1 MEIAC
6 LIIGQTVLILRQ
18 CRKIYQQRK
27 GHLMDI
33 KRILCSLAV
42 AAVLL
47 GVVYAVG
54 AQPQDPYPI
63 GEVTI
68 ESQQIAAGVG
78 ITWGDGTLKF
88 KGKEYK
94 FTVRGLDAGA
104 VGITKISAKGDV
116 YNMNNVADFAGNYA
130 AAQAGVA
137 VIKGPI
143 GLLMRNQKG
152 VVINLKATQT
162 GVQLS
167 LGGQGL
173 AITMK

>member
-1 MEIAC
+1 MMS
-6 LIIGQTVLILRQ
+6 T
-18 CRKIYQQRK
+18 KK
-27 GHLMDI
+27 
-33 KRILCSLAV
+33 ILCSLAV
-42 AAVLL
+42 VAILL

-54 AQPQDPYPI
+54 AQPQDPYLI

-68 ESQQIAAGVG
+68 ESKQIAAGVG

-104 VGITKISAKGDV
+104 VGLSKISAKGDV
-116 YNMNNVADFAGNYA
+116 YNMKNVSQFPGTFV

-137 VIKGPI
+137 IIKGPI
-143 GLLMRNQKG
+143 GLLMRNGNG
-152 VVINLKATQT
+152 VVINLKAKQT

-173 AITMK
+173 TISMK

>member
-1 MEIAC
+1 M
-6 LIIGQTVLILRQ
+6 
-18 CRKIYQQRK
+18 
-27 GHLMDI
+27 MSI
-33 KRILCSLAV
+33 KKILCSLAV
-42 AAVLL
+42 AAMLL

-54 AQPQDPYPI
+54 AQPQQPYPI

-68 ESQQIAAGVG
+68 KATQVAAGLG
-78 ITWGDGTLKF
+78 FTWGGGTLNFAGKAYKF
-88 KGKEYK
+88 KVK
-94 FTVRGLDAGA
+94 GLNVAA
-104 VGITKISAKGDV
+104 VGISEIKAKGDV
-116 YNMNNVADFAGNYA
+116 YNMKNVSDFAGKYA

-152 VVINLKATQT
+152 VVINLKAMQT

-173 AITMK
+173 SIVMQ

>member
-1 MEIAC
+1 MMGA
-6 LIIGQTVLILRQ
+6 
-18 CRKIYQQRK
+18 
-27 GHLMDI
+27 

-42 AAVLL
+42 AAMLL
-47 GVVYAVG
+47 GVVCAVG

-68 ESQQIAAGVG
+68 ESKQIAAGVG
-78 ITWGDGTLKF
+78 ITWGDGTLKY

-104 VGITKISAKGDV
+104 VGISRISAKGDV
-116 YNMNNVADFAGNYA
+116 YNMQKVEDFAGNFVS
-130 AAQAGVA
+130 AQAGVA
-137 VIKGPI
+137 VIKGPV
-143 GLLMRNQKG
+143 GLLMRNAKG

-167 LGGQGL
+167 LGAQGL
-173 AITMK
+173 SIAMK

>member
-1 MEIAC
+1 MGA
-6 LIIGQTVLILRQ
+6 
-18 CRKIYQQRK
+18 
-27 GHLMDI
+27 

-42 AAVLL
+42 AAMLL
-47 GVVYAVG
+47 GVVCAVG

-68 ESQQIAAGVG
+68 ESKQIAAGVG
-78 ITWGDGTLKF
+78 ITWGDGTLKY

-104 VGITKISAKGDV
+104 VGISRISAKGDV
-116 YNMNNVADFAGNYA
+116 YNMQKVEDFAGNFVS
-130 AAQAGVA
+130 AQAGVA
-137 VIKGPI
+137 VIKGPV
-143 GLLMRNQKG
+143 GLLMRNAKG

-167 LGGQGL
+167 LGAQGL
-173 AITMK
+173 SIAMK

>member
-1 MEIAC
+1 MN
-6 LIIGQTVLILRQ
+6 T
-18 CRKIYQQRK
+18 
-27 GHLMDI
+27 

-42 AAVLL
+42 AAMLL

-68 ESQQIAAGVG
+68 ETKQIAAGVG
-78 ITWGDGTLKF
+78 ITWGDGTLKYR
-88 KGKEYK
+88 GKEYK

-104 VGITKISAKGDV
+104 AGITKISAKGDV
-116 YNMNNVADFAGNYA
+116 YNMEKVEDFAGNFVS
-130 AAQAGVA
+130 AQAGVA

-143 GLLMRNQKG
+143 GLLMRNAKG

-162 GVQLS
+162 GIQLS
-167 LGGQGL
+167 LGAQGL
-173 AITMK
+173 SIAMK